1 MTMTKAASYWDQ
13 ITAQR
18 ISRRRALQMAA
29 VGGASAAA
37 IAFVGCSSSSNKDKT
52 PGTAASP
59 SGGGAGTP
67 KTGGT
72 LKGTVSLVLGK
83 DQMKQVTFKLKEPF
97 GLFLNRIASFQDLWI
112 MPKEFIES
120 SENAAED
127 RMLGSGAF
135 IFDHYTPNVEMA
147 WTKNP
152 SYFEKDKNG
161 QQLPYLDG

>member
-29 VGGASAAA
+29 VGDDVNWQNVAPVNGRKVDANDVVYSFNRYRSISPNKANLAVVDTITAS
-37 IAFVGCSSSSNKDKT
+37 GD
-52 PGTAASP
+52 G
-59 SGGGAGTP
+59 
-67 KTGGT
+67 
-72 LKGTVSLVLGK
+72 
-83 DQMKQVTFKLKEPF
+83 KQVTFKLKEPF

-120 SENAAED
+120 SENAAEE

-135 IFDHYTPNVEMA
+135 IFDHYT
-147 WTKNP
+147 
-152 SYFEKDKNG
+152 D
-161 QQLPYLDG
+161 